1 MNKSNKLEIIGVLSI
16 SFLITSSFAVSSCLP
31 EMMKTFSEYSRA
43 EMEMLMSAPSFTMLL
58 MIALTPI
65 LSRYLSERF
74 MVITG
79 LLTFGT
85 AGLVPAFIESYPII
99 FAARI
104 CMGLGIGLLNAKAVS
119 MIGERFTG
127 DLRSKLQGIRCSMET
142 LGQSALMMIVGFL
155 LPFGWNYTF
164 LVFSS
169 AFVILLMYLAFVP
182 VRKTANS
189 DTSEGST
196 AAKANSG
203 SYHLTK
209 KDIFVIA
216 KNLFLGLSLVSSQ
229 MIMSIRLTSYIV
241 ENGIGTSVDGANILS
256 ISVFFGFIGG
266 IFFGKLMQIF
276 RQRLL
281 PLALLCIGFS
291 LACIGCF
298 DSLIM
303 ILIGAC
309 LANLFLTIGLSF
321 MFNGLSDQV
330 PVEALNTANSMV
342 LVGCNLGASV
352 TPFILTLISMIN
364 PDLATC
370 YILYAIAHVL
380 FSVLLF
386 ARTKKHA

>member
-1 MNKSNKLEIIGVLSI
+1 MNKSNKLEIIGVLAI

-43 EMEMLMSAPSFTMLL
+43 EMEMLMSSPSFTMLL

-65 LSRYLSERF
+65 LSPYLSERF

-79 LLTFGT
+79 LLTFGI
-85 AGLVPAFIESYPII
+85 AGLVPVFIESYPII

-104 CMGLGIGLLNAKAVS
+104 FMGLGIGLLNAKAVS

-142 LGQSALMMIVGFL
+142 LGQSALMMVVGLL

-169 AFVILLMYLAFVP
+169 AFVVLIMYLAFVP
-182 VRKTANS
+182 VRKKTNADIAEDSATAKPAS
-189 DTSEGST
+189 GTYRLTS
-196 AAKANSG
+196 N
-203 SYHLTK
+203 
-209 KDIFVIA
+209 DILVIA

-266 IFFGKLMQIF
+266 IFFGRLMQLF

-281 PLALLCIGFS
+281 PLTLLCIGGS
-291 LACIGCF
+291 LACIGF
-298 DSLIM
+298 SGSLTM

-309 LANLFLTIGLSF
+309 LANFFLTIGLSF

-342 LVGCNLGASV
+342 LVGCNLGASI

-364 PDLATC
+364 PELSTC
-370 YILYAIAHVL
+370 YILYAAVYAV
-380 FSVLLF
+380 FAVPLLV
-386 ARTKKHA
+386 RTRKNA